1 MGKNSYGVNI
11 SRSTSS
17 LGITLMDKKKKTK
30 GLTKKQMKLPKA
42 LRDAIMKKKKK
53 QEFNYALSLWWIFK
67 RYEEKQT
74 SKKREKEKKEK
85 KINQGWVFST
95 PLIIM
100 GITTSTLIQELIP
113 RSSGK
118 RRRRKQQKSFKAKQ
132 KVLRVKNPSH

>member
-1 MGKNSYGVNI
+1 MPKHSG
-11 SRSTSS
+11 
-17 LGITLMDKKKKTK
+17 KKTK

-42 LRDAIMKKKKK
+42 LRDAILKKKKK
-53 QEFNYALSLWWIFK
+53 QKGVYYAISHRWSFQ
-67 RYEEKQT
+67 RNEEEKDQEEQDE
-74 SKKREKEKKEK
+74 EKEKEIK
-85 KINQGWVFST
+85 QGWIFST

-132 KVLRVKNPSH
+132 KVLRVKNTSY

>member
-1 MGKNSYGVNI
+1 MPKHSG
-11 SRSTSS
+11 
-17 LGITLMDKKKKTK
+17 KKTK

-42 LRDAIMKKKKK
+42 LRDAILKKKKK
-53 QEFNYALSLWWIFK
+53 QKGVYYAISHRWSFQ
-67 RYEEKQT
+67 RNEEKKDQEEQNE
-74 SKKREKEKKEK
+74 EKEKKEIK
-85 KINQGWVFST
+85 QGWVFST

-132 KVLRVKNPSH
+132 KVLRVKNTSY

>member
-1 MGKNSYGVNI
+1 MGKDSYGVNI

-74 SKKREKEKKEK
+74 SKEREKEKKEK
-85 KINQGWVFST
+85 EIKQGWVFST

-118 RRRRKQQKSFKAKQ
+118 RRRRKQPKSFRAKQ

>member
-1 MGKNSYGVNI
+1 MAKG
-11 SRSTSS
+11 
-17 LGITLMDKKKKTK
+17 KKTK

-53 QEFNYALSLWWIFK
+53 QKGVKYALSLWWSFQRNEK
-67 RYEEKQT
+67 DQEEKNE
-74 SKKREKEKKEK
+74 EKEKKIK
-85 KINQGWVFST
+85 QGWVSSH
-95 PLIIM
+95 PVIIM

-132 KVLRVKNPSH
+132 KVLRVKNTSS

>member
-1 MGKNSYGVNI
+1 MPKHSG
-11 SRSTSS
+11 
-17 LGITLMDKKKKTK
+17 KKTK

-42 LRDAIMKKKKK
+42 LRDAILKKKKK
-53 QEFNYALSLWWIFK
+53 QKGVYNAISHKWSFQRN
-67 RYEEKQT
+67 EEKKDQEEQNE
-74 SKKREKEKKEK
+74 EKEKKIK
-85 KINQGWVFST
+85 QGWVFST

-132 KVLRVKNPSH
+132 KVLRVKNTSY